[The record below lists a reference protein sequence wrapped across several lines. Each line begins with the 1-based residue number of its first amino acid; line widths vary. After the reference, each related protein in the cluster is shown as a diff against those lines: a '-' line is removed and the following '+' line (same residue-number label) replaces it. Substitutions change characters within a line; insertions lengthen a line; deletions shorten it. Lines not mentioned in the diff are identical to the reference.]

1 MESQFNPG
9 VNHSEAEAGRG
20 ANAALKGNGISPTRE
35 KEIRAASGW
44 VMLALVIAMYVVG
57 LALIISAAVTGGE
70 GQRSAGEVWAMVGP
84 GLVLLVVAFFLS
96 FGFFTLEPNETRVA
110 VLFGS
115 YKGTVRQG
123 GFRWAN
129 PFWSNGPSVKPGT
142 AGGEA
147 TVPVKKGK
155 TQALPKKFPR
165 YKISVRARTLNVPKL
180 KVNDRRGNPVEI
192 AAVVVWRVKDTAQ
205 AVFDVE
211 DFEQYVETQ
220 SETALRHL
228 ASSYAYDHGEENEIT
243 LRSNVDEVSQ
253 ALKAELGIRLARA
266 GVVVEEARLSHL
278 AYAPEIAQAM
288 LRRQQA
294 EAVIDARQKIVH
306 GAVSMVDMALREL
319 AEKSVVDLDSERKA
333 AMVSNLMVVLCGES
347 EVHPVVNTGTLYA

>member
-1 MESQFNPG
+1 MIEQPVAPSRERELRVMSGWPMLAAVIVIFF
-9 VNHSEAEAGRG
+9 
-20 ANAALKGNGISPTRE
+20 AALALLITAGVLGDRGQIGNG
-35 KEIRAASGW
+35 
-44 VMLALVIAMYVVG
+44 
-57 LALIISAAVTGGE
+57 AAV
-70 GQRSAGEVWAMVGP
+70 AMVVIGI
-84 GLVLLVVAFFLS
+84 LLLLLDTVLS
-96 FGFFTLEPNETRVA
+96 FGFFALEPNETRVC
-110 VLFGS
+110 VLFGA
-115 YKGTVRQG
+115 YKGTVRQT

-129 PFWSNGPSVKPGT
+129 PFYSNGPTVKPGGDSGT
-142 AGGEA
+142 REA
-147 TVPVKKGK
+147 AVAVAAVGKKG
-155 TQALPKKFPR
+155 QPARLPKKYPR
-165 YKISVRARTLNVPKL
+165 YKISVRARTFNGPKL

-253 ALKAELGIRLARA
+253 ALKAELEERLARA
-266 GVVVEEARLSHL
+266 GVVVEEARLTHL

-306 GAVSMVDMALREL
+306 GAVSMVQMALNEL
-319 AEKSVVDLDSERKA
+319 TEKGVVDLDPERKA

-347 EVHPVVNTGTLYA
+347 EVHPVINTGTLYA

>member
-1 MESQFNPG
+1 MVERQVSL
-9 VNHSEAEAGRG
+9 NHE
-20 ANAALKGNGISPTRE
+20 RE
-35 KEIRAASGW
+35 RKTLSGWPMLTAVILIFASGLSLLIAAGILNDDRQISTATTW
-44 VMLALVIAMYVVG
+44 ALA
-57 LALIISAAVTGGE
+57 
-70 GQRSAGEVWAMVGP
+70 GP
-84 GLVLLVVAFFLS
+84 GLFLLALGALLS
-96 FGFFTLEPNETRVA
+96 PGFFALEPNETRVC
-110 VLFGS
+110 VLFGA
-115 YKGTVRQG
+115 YKGTARKG

-129 PFWSNGPSVKPGT
+129 PFFSNGPAVKTTTERGARDPGST
-142 AGGEA
+142 LAA
-147 TVPVKKGK
+147 AAAIAKKSQSQRAPRK
-155 TQALPKKFPR
+155 YPR
-165 YKISVRARTLNVPKL
+165 YKISVRARTLNGPKL

-192 AAVVVWRVKDTAQ
+192 ATVVIWRVRDTAQ
-205 AVFDVE
+205 AVFDVD

-253 ALKAELGIRLARA
+253 ALKGELEQRLARA
-266 GVVVEEARLSHL
+266 GVVVEEARLTHL

-306 GAVSMVDMALREL
+306 GAVSMVEMALHDL
-319 AEKSVVDLDSERKA
+319 TEKGVVDLDSERKA